1 MRNFWKRV
9 GRGKQ
14 TRDRTR
20 CLRPEVD
27 GLEPRELPIV
37 GPVTAS
43 LAPRILKP
51 IGRFVPV
58 TVTGTMPVQLAG
70 NEPVGR
76 FQVIDEYRKVEP
88 RRRFTLVQGRLL
100 DAKKNTYQYDWS
112 FTVNLDARRSTA
124 VPDGRHYYITY
135 AIGDKDNVQSQ
146 TLAVFVQRED
156 RGPRSSPR
164 VVVR

>member
-1 MRNFWKRV
+1 M
-9 GRGKQ
+9 
-14 TRDRTR
+14 
-20 CLRPEVD
+20 
-27 GLEPRELPIV
+27 PIV
-37 GPVTAS
+37 GPVTAAV
-43 LAPRILKP
+43 APRILEP

-70 NEPVGR
+70 KEPVGR
-76 FQVIDEYRKVEP
+76 FQVTDEYRKVEP
-88 RRRFTLVQGRLL
+88 GRRFELVRGRLL
-100 DAKKNTYQYDWS
+100 DAKKQTYQYDWS

-135 AIGDKDNVQSQ
+135 AIGDKDNVQSK

-156 RGPRSSPR
+156 PRPVSSPR